1 MLSAADR
8 AFRMI
13 FRGVTLDITVTASR
27 MLVGCVLQRVAEFAY
42 ERAFAFR
49 LFVLFLTVTAYRMIR
64 IGVIG
69 ITAIRANSM
78 IFRDME
84 FTLTFFAYKDCIVVN
99 FGAVVRA
106 VCPCR
111 TFVTFRMI
119 LACMTTGTV
128 FAYFCCFKGA
138 VFGGV
143 RI

>member
-1 MLSAADR
+1 
-8 AFRMI
+8 
-13 FRGVTLDITVTASR
+13 
-27 MLVGCVLQRVAEFAY
+27 
-42 ERAFAFR
+42 
-49 LFVLFLTVTAYRMIR
+49 MIR

-84 FTLTFFAYKDCIVVN
+84 FTLTFFAFKDYIVVN
-99 FGAVVRA
+99 FGTVVRT

-111 TFVTFRMI
+111 TVFAFVML

-128 FAYFCCFKGA
+128 FAYFCCFKGT